1 MECKNLELTNENNN
15 LKENFII
22 KTSHNID
29 YNKHS
34 YKRSDYM
41 KKEFDNNNINSEKL
55 KDINYRKNYF
65 LELVNRFPAWTETPI
80 INYFNTKYPESKI
93 DYDNL
98 DVGYKVECIKKYIN
112 NKKIIK

>member
-1 MECKNLELTNENNN
+1 MECKNIELTNENYNI
-15 LKENFII
+15 KENFII

-55 KDINYRKNYF
+55 KDINYRKSYF
-65 LELVNRFPAWTETPI
+65 LELVNRFPAWTET
-80 INYFNTKYPESKI
+80 
-93 DYDNL
+93 
-98 DVGYKVECIKKYIN
+98 
-112 NKKIIK
+112 